1 MRAAV
6 AGLFDWRHALRRKC
20 VQCAA
25 LRVECRQLRRIRLAE
40 WSAAQ
45 NGVVLQTCLQ
55 CGAVNDERAELCC
68 FCDSRLGSSERAN
81 ASPSSP
87 EIHLTRGNL
96 AVDPEPD
103 WRDEVSSR
111 LEAFRA
117 RRRSLRNPE
126 GQTALPFG
134 SEPPAP
140 PVSLAAGSERAG
152 SPFANATGAASRPQ
166 PQFERL
172 EISITPSLLG
182 QLDTALGPNKA
193 GKHQLYPVASL
204 PDRRRAA
211 FLDLALLLFTFGAI
225 VALFLALGGHFT
237 FNRLDAAVTL
247 ATFALFF
254 AQYMTLFTIFGGS
267 TPGMML
273 RGLRVVSFDGTLPTP
288 QQLVWRSIGY
298 LVSAGTFCLGFLWS
312 LWDEDHLCWQDRI
325 SQTYLTPLENPV
337 ATTTATPGTPAASR

>member
-1 MRAAV
+1 M
-6 AGLFDWRHALRRKC
+6 
-20 VQCAA
+20 QCAA
-25 LRVECRQLRRIRLAE
+25 LRVECLQLRRIRLAE
-40 WSAAQ
+40 LSAAQ
-45 NGVVLQTCLQ
+45 NGAVLQTCLQ

-68 FCDSRLGSSERAN
+68 FCDSHLGSSERAE

-117 RRRSLRNPE
+117 RRRGLRNPE

-140 PVSLAAGSERAG
+140 PSSADTAARAG
-152 SPFANATGAASRPQ
+152 SLFANSPGAASRPQ

-182 QLDTALGPNKA
+182 QLDAAPSPSEA

-204 PDRRRAA
+204 PERRRAA

-225 VALFLALGGHFT
+225 VALFLSLGGHFT

-273 RGLRVVSFDGTLPTP
+273 RGLRVISFDGTPPTP

-325 SQTYLTPLENPV
+325 SQTYLTLVVNPV
-337 ATTTATPGTPAASR
+337 TKTASAAAPPEPQK